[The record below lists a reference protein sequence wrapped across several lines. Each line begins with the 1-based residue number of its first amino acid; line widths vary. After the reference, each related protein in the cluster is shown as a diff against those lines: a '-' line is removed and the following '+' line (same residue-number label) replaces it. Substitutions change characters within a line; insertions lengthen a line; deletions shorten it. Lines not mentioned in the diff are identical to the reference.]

1 MDIYKCPKMKYG
13 FENQR
18 KKNTK
23 SGLDHNG
30 LNEIT
35 TKIICDD
42 KLFLYF
48 YNILKKWFRDKNIVP
63 I

>member
-1 MDIYKCPKMKYG
+1 MDLRIS
-13 FENQR
+13 E

-48 YNILKKWFRDKNIVP
+48 YNINL
-63 I
+63 

>member
-30 LNEIT
+30 LNEIK

-48 YNILKKWFRDKNIVP
+48 YNINS
-63 I
+63 